1 MVWSNL
7 SFCVRALWT
16 PVNSYGPL
24 VILVQGPKA
33 LEIILLV
40 RALVDLQMYICH
52 VHVHVTAGCEW
63 RLLALLFCLGEAGVC
78 W

>member
-1 MVWSNL
+1 M

-40 RALVDLQMYICH
+40 RALMKFGRVIEFGDVQRI
-52 VHVHVTAGCEW
+52 AQ
-63 RLLALLFCLGEAGVC
+63 
-78 W
+78 